1 MAYFNIPL
9 TGNNQKINVAL
20 GGTTYKLRLIFRS
33 QKWFL
38 DVLDTAENP
47 VILAIPM
54 VMGDDLLVQHQHVLQ
69 GSLYV
74 VNMNDDEAQN
84 FSDLG
89 DKITLYWS
97 DS

>member
-9 TGNNQKINVAL
+9 TSNNQKLNVVL
-20 GGTTYKLRLIFRS
+20 GSTTYKLRLIYRS

-38 DVLDTAENP
+38 DILDTAENP
-47 VILAIPM
+47 LVLGIPM
-54 VMGDDLLVQHQHVLQ
+54 VMGDDLLVQHQHVLP

-74 VNMNDDEAQN
+74 VNVNDSEAQN